1 MAITIIHHAQQMIIN
16 AVMDS
21 IIRHLRNTMPENFTL
36 RTDNGPQFIS
46 DKFNKILKHMNIK
59 HEYIEKETPAEN
71 GDIESFHNSIKT
83 DYIWINEINNFNEGK
98 IIIEN
103 AFYDYNNI
111 RPYSTLDYYPPSE
124 FENKY
129 KNDMDFRKEYKL
141 YLEKLNKSQR
151 NRYIKNKK
159 VMSSVS

>member
-1 MAITIIHHAQQMIIN
+1 MTYLICLKDVYSKVWYGYNYNTSCTSDDAIN

-21 IIRHLRNTMPENFTL
+21 IIRHFRNTMPENFTL

-59 HEYIEKETPAEN
+59 HEYTEKETPTEN

-98 IIIEN
+98 ILIEN
-103 AFYDYNNI
+103 AFYDYKNI
-111 RPYSTLDYYPPSE
+111 MHIPHWIIIPHLNLKINIKMIWISE
-124 FENKY
+124 
-129 KNDMDFRKEYKL
+129 
-141 YLEKLNKSQR
+141 KSI
-151 NRYIKNKK
+151 NYIWK
-159 VMSSVS
+159 S

>member
-1 MAITIIHHAQQMIIN
+1 MIIN

-21 IIRHLRNTMPENFTL
+21 ILRHFRNTMPENFTL
-36 RTDNGPQFIS
+36 RIDNGPQFIS

-59 HEYIEKETPAEN
+59 HEYTEKETPAEN

-98 IIIEN
+98 EIIEN

-111 RPYSTLDYYPPSE
+111 R
-124 FENKY
+124 
-129 KNDMDFRKEYKL
+129 
-141 YLEKLNKSQR
+141 R